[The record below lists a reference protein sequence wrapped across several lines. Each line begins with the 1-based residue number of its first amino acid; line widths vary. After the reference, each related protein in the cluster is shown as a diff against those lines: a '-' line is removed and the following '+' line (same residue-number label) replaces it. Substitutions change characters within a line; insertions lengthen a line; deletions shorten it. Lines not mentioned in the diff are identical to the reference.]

1 MRLSVRALVVAM
13 ALLAVVPAGTA
24 GAEQGGSPPDR
35 ETTLEWQ
42 RAGLQQVP
50 KSTPSMAA
58 LADPA
63 AATGVNPY
71 LALVTDPAAVDWAYW
86 RTVARAQGELRAAV
100 QPRAA
105 NQIGYEELEPDDVH
119 GQNDSLATAELVRE
133 FTTSARPRPNL
144 LVSGNVAASTIVP
157 TSISSVEDDGS
168 IPLANATGL
177 GGAPGAITVTA
188 EVGDGPHGSAGSG
201 SGDFDVYAILGA
213 TAGQLV
219 VADIDTGGS
228 GLDSMV
234 SLFDAA
240 GTLIAFNDDESFP
253 DNLDSKVVFNLP
265 AAGDYYVMV
274 AGFPNFPGDPFDSG
288 SGSGAGSEGTYTLNL
303 GLDAVDVDVYGFA
316 LRPGDTLGAT
326 VNGAGTLLG
335 MFEPDGEQ
343 VMGSSQ
349 DASFIYPPES
359 PLPGG
364 GNATLDHVAD
374 TTGIH
379 YLAVA
384 GDVGGYQVRAALRR
398 PEREQ
403 EPGQAQTLFV
413 DFDGAEID
421 TSVFGGPGLVEL
433 SPLAR
438 FLRRWGLTRADEGAL
453 IDATMA
459 TVEEN
464 LRADLAASGGN
475 PRFAVTI
482 LNSAD
487 HPDPFGTDNVSRL
500 IVGGTI
506 AESGIPTIG
515 IAQSIDPGNF
525 GHEESA
531 LILLDILSA
540 PAGGFGDPSANTYIT
555 AQSDVV
561 AFVGQ
566 VLGNIVAHEAG
577 HYLGSWHVD
586 QFNDA
591 ANLMDQGGNFPVLY
605 AVGPDGVGGTAD
617 DTDVDYGEDTLNPN
631 EGFAGTEDTLTR
643 TAFGLS
649 RGRR

>member
-1 MRLSVRALVVAM
+1 MRFLLRALVATM
-13 ALLAVVPAGTA
+13 ALLLVVPIGIA
-24 GAEQGGSPPDR
+24 GAEQAGSPPDR

-50 KSTPSMAA
+50 KAVPSTAA
-58 LADPA
+58 IADPA

-86 RTVARAQGELRAAV
+86 RALARARGDLRAAA
-100 QPRAA
+100 QPRPA
-105 NQIGYEELEPDDVH
+105 NQLGYVEIEPADVQ
-119 GQNDSLATAELVRE
+119 GQNDSLATAEFIRG
-133 FTTSARPRPNL
+133 FATSVTVRPNL
-144 LVSGNVAASTIVP
+144 LVSGNLAASSLVP
-157 TSISSVEDDGS
+157 TPVSSVEDDGA

-177 GGAPGAITVTA
+177 GGVPGAITVAA

-201 SGDFDVYAILGA
+201 SGDFDVYSIVGA
-213 TAGQLV
+213 AAGQLV
-219 VADIDTGGS
+219 SADIESAGS

-240 GTLIAFNDDESFP
+240 GTLLAFNDDESFP
-253 DNLDSKVVFNLP
+253 ENLDSKVLFTLP

-274 AGFPNFPGDPFDSG
+274 AGFSNVPSDPFDSG
-288 SGSGAGSEGTYTLNL
+288 SGDGAGSEGTYTLDL
-303 GLDAVDVDVYGFA
+303 GLDAVDVDVYGFE
-316 LRPGDTLGAT
+316 LRPGDTVGST
-326 VNGAGTLLG
+326 INGAGTVLG
-335 MFEPDGEQ
+335 LFEPDGEQ

-349 DASFIYPPES
+349 DASFIYPAAS

-374 TTGIH
+374 TTGTH
-379 YLAVA
+379 YLRVA
-384 GDVGGYQVRAALRR
+384 GDVGGYQIRAVLRR

-403 EPGQAQTLFV
+403 EPLQAQTLFV

-421 TSVFGGPGLVEL
+421 TSIFGGPGVVEL
-433 SPLAR
+433 SPLSR

-453 IDATMA
+453 IERRWPSSRRT
-459 TVEEN
+459 
-464 LRADLAASGGN
+464 SGPTWSPREGM

-487 HPDPFGTDNVSRL
+487 HPDPFGADNVSRL

-531 LILLDILSA
+531 LILLDILSS
-540 PAGGFGDPSANTYIT
+540 PAGEFGDPSVNTYIT
-555 AQSDVV
+555 GQSDVI
-561 AFVGQ
+561 AFVAQ

-605 AVGPDGVGGTAD
+605 GVGPDGVGGTAD
-617 DTDVDYGEDTLNPN
+617 DTDVDYGEDPLNPN
-631 EGFAGTEDTLTR
+631 EGFVGIEDTLTR